1 MAGFCFIWQI
11 LFYFGRFHK
20 MRLRLNHIGYIA
32 NKIALELYNASF
44 VTLNVPLE
52 SLSKVAQEILESDTK
67 KELAIDKK
75 AQEIVEENQQEVD
88 FIRADER
95 RLFGLIKRQIANEE
109 KFLLFWDDRYNALS
123 HKILD
128 TLIQKQYISFHIS
141 NNQVK
146 NVIFKAIDSFA
157 KMHDSIQDEVMQKI
171 KNYKRKLLAGTD
183 EYELIY
189 EKLYDEELRKKGF
202 L

>member
-1 MAGFCFIWQI
+1 
-11 LFYFGRFHK
+11 

-32 NKIALELYNASF
+32 NKIALELYNANF

-171 KNYKRKLLAGTD
+171 KNYKRKLLVGTD

>member
-1 MAGFCFIWQI
+1 
-11 LFYFGRFHK
+11 
-20 MRLRLNHIGYIA
+20 MRLRLNHINYIA

-52 SLSKVAQEILESDTK
+52 SIAKIAQEILESDTK
-67 KELAIDKK
+67 QELAIDKK

-95 RLFGLIKRQIANEE
+95 RLFGLIKKQIANDE

-123 HKILD
+123 HRILD
-128 TLIQKQYISFHIS
+128 ALVAKQYISFNVS
-141 NNQVK
+141 NNQIK
-146 NVIFKAIDSFA
+146 NVIFRAIDSFA
-157 KMHDSIQDEVMQKI
+157 KLHDNIQDEVMQKI
-171 KNYKRKLLAGTD
+171 KSYKRKLLAGTD

-189 EKLYDEELRKKGF
+189 ERLYDEELRKKGF